1 MEHKKT
7 KIILL
12 ISSVLLFFFYMYIS
26 NTFIARPKLEV
37 GQVYKYVENDDNP
50 FEEDIIHYQL
60 VISIKGN
67 FVLYYDSVFKDTV
80 SDRKS
85 IFLWDAEL
93 VK

>member
-1 MEHKKT
+1 MENKKT
-7 KIILL
+7 KTIIV
-12 ISSVLLFFFYMYIS
+12 ISSVLLFLFYMYIT
-26 NTFIARPKLEV
+26 NTFDTRPKLEV

-50 FEEDIIHYQL
+50 FEEDVVHYQL
-60 VISIKGN
+60 VVSIKGN

-80 SDRKS
+80 SERKS